1 MFVLARRGLQL
12 QPNRFLPVW
21 GALVR
26 VIATLS
32 VAGLSS
38 KQLPLVLS
46 LALIYL
52 AVFSFETVVDSFL
65 CGVH

>member
-46 LALIYL
+46 LAL